1 MIQKLL
7 PLLLLAIL
15 MGCDTPPAS
24 TNSQTANPPAEN
36 KSFTAKDFN
45 GSWHGIAKVI
55 NKSGRFDCNQHLT
68 IEVDND
74 GGVTGKIGWSL
85 LPKKSETDDNQKF
98 GNNSSGEKVDK
109 HTEDIIGLLNTEDGT
124 LAMVEQYESGTLN
137 GKMRSD
143 GTLELL
149 RTQPGEF
156 HVVTH
161 AILKREPKAND

>member
-1 MIQKLL
+1 MKKLL
-7 PLLLLAIL
+7 PILLLAIL
-15 MGCDTPPAS
+15 LGCDTPPVS
-24 TNSQTANPPAEN
+24 TTSKTNTSAVEN
-36 KSFTAKDFN
+36 RIFSADDFN
-45 GSWHGIAKVI
+45 GRWHGIAKVI

-68 IEVDND
+68 IEVDEN
-74 GGVTGKIGWSL
+74 GGVTGKIGWSI
-85 LPKKSETDDNQKF
+85 LPKKSETDDTQTF

-124 LAMVEQYESGTLN
+124 LTMVEQFESGTLK

-161 AILKREPKAND
+161 AILKREPKTND

>member
-1 MIQKLL
+1 MKN
-7 PLLLLAIL
+7 LLLIL
-15 MGCDTPPAS
+15 LVGILIGCDTPPAS
-24 TNSQTANPPAEN
+24 TNSQITTPPIEDRIF
-36 KSFTAKDFN
+36 SAKDFN

-55 NKSGRFDCNQHLT
+55 NKAGRFDCNQHLT

-74 GGVTGKIGWSL
+74 GGVTGKIGWSI

-124 LAMVEQYESGTLN
+124 LTMVEQFESGTLK

-161 AILKREPKAND
+161 AILKHEQKD

>member
-1 MIQKLL
+1 MKTLL
-7 PLLLLAIL
+7 PFLLLTIL

-24 TNSQTANPPAEN
+24 TTSETSAPPTEN
-36 KSFTAKDFN
+36 RILSADDFN
-45 GSWHGIAKVI
+45 GSWNGIAKVI

-68 IEVDND
+68 IEVDNN
-74 GGVTGKIGWSL
+74 GGVTGKIGWSI
-85 LPKKSETDDNQKF
+85 LPKKSETNDTQKF
-98 GNNSSGEKVDK
+98 GNNLGGDEVEK
-109 HTEDIIGLLNTEDGT
+109 HTEEIIGLLNIEDGT
-124 LAMVEQYESGTLN
+124 LAMVEQFELGTLN

-161 AILKREPKAND
+161 AVLKREPKAND

>member
-1 MIQKLL
+1 MKN
-7 PLLLLAIL
+7 LLLIL
-15 MGCDTPPAS
+15 LVGILIGCDTPPAS
-24 TNSQTANPPAEN
+24 TTSQITTPPVEDRIL
-36 KSFTAKDFN
+36 SAKDFN

-55 NKSGRFDCNQHLT
+55 NKAGRFDCNQHLT

-74 GGVTGKIGWSL
+74 GGVTGKIGWSI

-124 LAMVEQYESGTLN
+124 LTMVEQFESGTLK

-161 AILKREPKAND
+161 AILKHEQKD

>member
-1 MIQKLL
+1 
-7 PLLLLAIL
+7 

-68 IEVDND
+68 IEVDSD

-124 LAMVEQYESGTLN
+124 LTMVEQFESGTLK

-143 GTLELL
+143 GSLELL

-161 AILKREPKAND
+161 AILKLERNEND

>member
-1 MIQKLL
+1 MKN
-7 PLLLLAIL
+7 LLLIL
-15 MGCDTPPAS
+15 LVGVLIGCDTPPAS
-24 TNSQTANPPAEN
+24 TTSQITTPPVEDRIF
-36 KSFTAKDFN
+36 SAKDFN

-55 NKSGRFDCNQHLT
+55 NKAGRFDCNQHLT

-74 GGVTGKIGWSL
+74 GGVTGKIGWSI

-124 LAMVEQYESGTLN
+124 LTMVEQFESGTLK

-161 AILKREPKAND
+161 AILKHEQKD

>member
-1 MIQKLL
+1 MKN
-7 PLLLLAIL
+7 LLLIL
-15 MGCDTPPAS
+15 LVGILIGCDTPPAS
-24 TNSQTANPPAEN
+24 TTSQITTPPVEDRIF
-36 KSFTAKDFN
+36 SAKDFN

-55 NKSGRFDCNQHLT
+55 NKAGRFDCNQHLT
-68 IEVDND
+68 IEIDND
-74 GGVTGKIGWSL
+74 GGVTGKIGWSI

-124 LAMVEQYESGTLN
+124 LTMVEQFESGTLK

-161 AILKREPKAND
+161 AILKHEQKD

>member
-1 MIQKLL
+1 MKN
-7 PLLLLAIL
+7 LLLIL
-15 MGCDTPPAS
+15 LVGILIGCDTPPAS
-24 TNSQTANPPAEN
+24 TTSKTDTPPAEDRN
-36 KSFTAKDFN
+36 FSAKDFN

-55 NKSGRFDCNQHLT
+55 NKAGRFDCNQHLT
-68 IEVDND
+68 IEVDSD

-124 LAMVEQYESGTLN
+124 LTMVEQFESGTLK

-143 GTLELL
+143 GSLELL

-161 AILKREPKAND
+161 AILKLEQNDND

>member
-1 MIQKLL
+1 MKN
-7 PLLLLAIL
+7 LLLIL
-15 MGCDTPPAS
+15 LVGILIGCDTPPAS
-24 TNSQTANPPAEN
+24 TTSQITTPPVEDRIF
-36 KSFTAKDFN
+36 SAKDFN

-55 NKSGRFDCNQHLT
+55 NKAGRFDCNQHLT

-74 GGVTGKIGWSL
+74 GGVTGKIGWSI

-124 LAMVEQYESGTLN
+124 LTMVEQFESGTLK

-161 AILKREPKAND
+161 AILKHEQKD

>member
-1 MIQKLL
+1 MKN
-7 PLLLLAIL
+7 LLLIL
-15 MGCDTPPAS
+15 LVGILIGCDTPPAS
-24 TNSQTANPPAEN
+24 TTSKTDTPPAEDRIF
-36 KSFTAKDFN
+36 SAKDFN

-55 NKSGRFDCNQHLT
+55 NKAGRFDCNQHLT
-68 IEVDND
+68 IEVDSD

-124 LAMVEQYESGTLN
+124 LTMVEQFESGTLK

-143 GTLELL
+143 GSLELL

-161 AILKREPKAND
+161 AILKLEQNEND